1 MGVVAV
7 EEGDLDAGKA
17 KKFGELEHGVDIA
30 LDGEREDEDMRRD
43 RPLIHLT
50 FS

>member
-1 MGVVAV
+1 MGIVAV

-17 KKFGELEHGVDIA
+17 KKFGELEHGVDVA
-30 LDGEREDEDMRRD
+30 LDGEREDEDMRRA

>member
-1 MGVVAV
+1 MGIVAV

-17 KKFGELEHGVDIA
+17 KKFGELEHGVDVA
-30 LDGEREDEDMRRD
+30 LDGEWEDEDMRRD